1 MRVFGCVSYV
11 KIKDS
16 ERDKL
21 DSKARKCTFIGYGG
35 DEMGY
40 RFWDNENKRIIRS
53 RDVVFNEQALY
64 KDTLAGGSS
73 SEEEPMKSNEQVE
86 YEVEE
91 EEEDVLK
98 PVSSPELGESSG
110 SSGSSSDDEGEGG
123 SKDGADGA
131 EPVAPA
137 LRRST
142 RLSKPPARYAVNCLL
157 LTENGEPESYPE
169 ALGMNNSIQWKKA
182 MEEEMNSL
190 DKNKTWFLVKLPNG
204 KKAL

>member
-1 MRVFGCVSYV
+1 M

-21 DSKARKCTFIGYGG
+21 ESKARKCTFIGYGG

-73 SEEEPMKSNEQVE
+73 SEEEPIKTNEQVE
-86 YEVEE
+86 FET

-110 SSGSSSDDEGEGG
+110 SSGSSSDDEGESG

-142 RLSKPPARYAVNCLL
+142 RLSKPLARYAVNCLL
-157 LTENGEPESYPE
+157 LTENGEPESYPD
-169 ALGMNNSIQWKKA
+169 AFGDGQLHTV
-182 MEEEMNSL
+182 EEGYGRRDEL
-190 DKNKTWFLVKLPNG
+190 T
-204 KKAL
+204 